1 MSSFKRSI
9 SVMRKLIYRGWAIS
23 EKSKITLQSI
33 SRIIAFQLGVSF
45 TRLPD
50 SLQFHLNKKKQ
61 TKKKAKK
68 TKGGRLGGKEGHSS
82 KGPVPLPS
90 PTLVFSF
97 SQLRA
102 QLGGIINRRAED
114 FEKSGAVSHKL
125 L

>member
-1 MSSFKRSI
+1 
-9 SVMRKLIYRGWAIS
+9 MRKLIYRGWAIS

-68 TKGGRLGGKEGHSS
+68 NERREVGGE
-82 KGPVPLPS
+82 
-90 PTLVFSF
+90 
-97 SQLRA
+97 
-102 QLGGIINRRAED
+102 RRSLE
-114 FEKSGAVSHKL
+114 
-125 L
+125 